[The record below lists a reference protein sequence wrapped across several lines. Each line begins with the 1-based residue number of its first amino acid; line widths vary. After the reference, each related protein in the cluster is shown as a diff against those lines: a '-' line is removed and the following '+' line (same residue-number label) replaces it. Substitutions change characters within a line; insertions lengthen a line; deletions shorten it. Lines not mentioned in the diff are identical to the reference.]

1 MIKVV
6 MKDAEDLLIDGND
19 INKIGDDYHINK
31 VDNNGFI
38 KMTRTVA
45 IIKAKD
51 IVMVYEVPEDKV
63 VE

>member
-19 INKIGDDYHINK
+19 ISKIDDDYHINK

-38 KMTRTVA
+38 KMVRTVA
-45 IIKAKD
+45 IIKTKD
-51 IVMVYEVPEDKV
+51 VVVAYELLEDKV

>member
-6 MKDAEDLLIDGND
+6 MKDAEDLLINGND
-19 INKIGDDYHINK
+19 INKIGDDYQINK
-31 VDNNGFI
+31 VDSNGFT
-38 KMTRTVA
+38 KMVRTVA

-51 IVMVYEVPEDKV
+51 VVMVYEVPEDKA

>member
-6 MKDAEDLLIDGND
+6 MKDVEDLLINGND

-31 VDNNGFI
+31 VDSNGFT
-38 KMTRTVA
+38 KMARTVA

-51 IVMVYEVPEDKV
+51 VVMVYEVPEDKV

>member
-19 INKIGDDYHINK
+19 INKIGDNYHIEK
-31 VDNNGFI
+31 EDNNAFI

-45 IIKAKD
+45 IIKASD
-51 IVMVYEVPEDKV
+51 VVMIYEIPEDKV